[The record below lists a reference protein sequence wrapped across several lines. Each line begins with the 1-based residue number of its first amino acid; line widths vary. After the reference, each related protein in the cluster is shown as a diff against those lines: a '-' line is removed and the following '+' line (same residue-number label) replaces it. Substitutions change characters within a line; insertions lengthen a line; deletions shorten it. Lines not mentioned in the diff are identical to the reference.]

1 VSDARVVGNAKCSK
15 GIDQQNSS
23 VQCTSIQYSVEQSS
37 SMQLNA
43 VQYSAEQSRAAQY
56 STVQSSSIQYSA
68 EQLSAAECSAVHCS
82 SVQFRAVQWVVMDS
96 IKNRQDSGLAT
107 LIGPDRRIAS
117 GYANACLWCGL
128 SEVLQSLFARVLFFF
143 PDSAIGHV

>member
-1 VSDARVVGNAKCSK
+1 M
-15 GIDQQNSS
+15 QQRDRPAEQLSTVHSNT
-23 VQCTSIQYSVEQSS
+23 VQCRAE
-37 SMQLNA
+37 QLNA
-43 VQYSAEQSRAAQY
+43 AECSAVQCRAE
-56 STVQSSSIQYSA
+56 QSSSIQYSA